1 MSRVEVPPLP
11 GEDHHCPGC
20 GFSYAALD
28 VDGARAVIAGVPGR
42 TRAAALAVPDPRRRL
57 APSRWSA
64 LEYVCHLRDVYVSST
79 IRLYRVRTEDRPSLE
94 PMLNDLRTTRFRHN
108 EMSLPAVLDELGLTV
123 LGFLDEV
130 DRVRPD
136 GWTRTAT
143 RLPGEERTAMWFVRH
158 AAHEG
163 VHHIGD
169 IESS

>member
-1 MSRVEVPPLP
+1 MNRVEVPPLP
-11 GEDHHCPGC
+11 GEDHSCSEC
-20 GFSYAALD
+20 GFSYLALD
-28 VDGARAVIAGVPGR
+28 VGEARAVITAVPDR

-64 LEYVCHLRDVYVSST
+64 LEYVCHLRDVYISST

-94 PMLNDLRTTRFRHN
+94 PMLNDLRTARFRHN

-143 RLPGEERTAMWFVRH
+143 RLPGEERTALWFVRH

-163 VHHIGD
+163 VHHIRD
-169 IESS
+169 IEAS

>member
-1 MSRVEVPPLP
+1 MNRVEVPLLP
-11 GEDHHCPGC
+11 GEDHHCAEC
-20 GFSYAALD
+20 GVSYLD
-28 VDGARAVIAGVPGR
+28 LGVDDARALITTVPGR
-42 TRAAALAVPDPRRRL
+42 TRAAALAVPDPHRRL
-57 APSRWSA
+57 TPSRWSV

-94 PMLNDLRTTRFRHN
+94 PMLNDLRTVRFRHN

-130 DRVRPD
+130 DRVRQD

-143 RLPGEERTAMWFVRH
+143 RLPGEERTALWFVRH

-169 IESS
+169 IEAC